1 MKTII
6 SHNMET
12 SNKRAYTKPNID
24 IVKIDNEISVF
35 MNSENPYEN
44 PDEGGTSLNPLPFI
58 NFSVLK

>member
-1 MKTII
+1 
-6 SHNMET
+6 MET
-12 SNKRAYTKPNID
+12 ANKRTYTKPDID